1 MIQTLRK
8 KFILATMLSLLLVLL
23 LILLPVN
30 VVNYRKTVTEADRIL
45 TLLSENQGAF
55 PQQLFPAPDRNRQ
68 NGRPGERSLGRK
80 EFSPEIPFESRF
92 FWVKANETGT
102 PVSTD
107 TANIAAVD
115 DGEARQYAL
124 TVLASGKIK
133 GFLGDYRF
141 LVSEEGGQTRVIFL
155 DCGRSLADIRTTAL
169 VSLGMMTAALLGVFI
184 LLLFFSGR
192 IVKPL
197 AESSE
202 KQRRFI
208 TDAGHELKTPLT
220 IIGADTDLLELE
232 VGENEWLL
240 DIRRQVQRLTDLTQ
254 SLIYLSRMDEAKP
267 AVQFVAFPV
276 SDVVEET
283 AQSFLAL
290 ATQQG
295 KELELSIQGML
306 CLEGSEKDIR
316 QLTSILLDNA
326 LKYSPAGSHIS
337 LRLEKG
343 PRTIRLSVGNDIEQ
357 PMDKETLGRLFDRFY
372 RTDSSRSASTGGY
385 GLGLAI
391 ASGIVAAHKG
401 KIRAECPETH
411 SLVITVDF
419 PAASASLAEPGR
431 DGN

>member
-55 PQQLFPAPDRNRQ
+55 PQQLFLATDRNRQ
-68 NGRPGERSLGRK
+68 NGRPGERPLGRK
-80 EFSPEIPFESRF
+80 ELSPEIPFESRF
-92 FWVKANETGT
+92 FWVKADETGT

-115 DGEARQYAL
+115 DEEARQYAL

-141 LVSEEGGQTRVIFL
+141 LVSGEGGQTRVIFL
-155 DCGRSLADIRTTAL
+155 DCGRSLADVRTTLL
-169 VSLGMMTAALLGVFI
+169 VSLGMMSAVLLGVLI

-197 AESSE
+197 AESNE

-240 DIRRQVQRLTDLTQ
+240 DIRRQIQRLTDLTQ

-267 AVQFVAFPV
+267 AVQFVEFPV

-290 ATQQG
+290 AAQQG

-326 LKYSPAGSHIS
+326 LKYSPAGTKIT
-337 LRLEKG
+337 LRLERG

-401 KIRAECPETH
+401 KIRAECTEPH
-411 SLVITVDF
+411 SLVITAEF
-419 PAASASLAEPGR
+419 PAASAFLGEPER
-431 DGN
+431 

>member
-30 VVNYRKTVTEADRIL
+30 VVTYRKTVTEADRIL
-45 TLLSENQGAF
+45 ALLSENQGAF
-55 PQQLFPAPDRNRQ
+55 PQQLSPAPDRDRQ
-68 NGRPGERSLGRK
+68 NERPGERPLGRR

-92 FWVKANETGT
+92 FWVKADDTGI
-102 PVSTD
+102 PVFTD

-124 TVLASGKIK
+124 TVLASGKTK

-141 LVSEEGGQTRVIFL
+141 LVSVEGGQTRVIFL

-169 VSLGMMTAALLGVFI
+169 VSLGMMAAVLLGVFI

-232 VGENEWLL
+232 VGVSRW
-240 DIRRQVQRLTDLTQ
+240 V
-254 SLIYLSRMDEAKP
+254 SIY
-267 AVQFVAFPV
+267 
-276 SDVVEET
+276 
-283 AQSFLAL
+283 
-290 ATQQG
+290 
-295 KELELSIQGML
+295 
-306 CLEGSEKDIR
+306 
-316 QLTSILLDNA
+316 
-326 LKYSPAGSHIS
+326 
-337 LRLEKG
+337 
-343 PRTIRLSVGNDIEQ
+343 
-357 PMDKETLGRLFDRFY
+357 
-372 RTDSSRSASTGGY
+372 
-385 GLGLAI
+385 
-391 ASGIVAAHKG
+391 
-401 KIRAECPETH
+401 
-411 SLVITVDF
+411 
-419 PAASASLAEPGR
+419 
-431 DGN
+431 

>member
-55 PQQLFPAPDRNRQ
+55 PQQLFLATDRNRQ
-68 NGRPGERSLGRK
+68 NGRPGERPLGRK
-80 EFSPEIPFESRF
+80 ELSPEIPFESRF
-92 FWVKANETGT
+92 FWVKADETGT

-115 DGEARQYAL
+115 DEEARQFAL

-141 LVSEEGGQTRVIFL
+141 LVSGEGGQTRVIFL
-155 DCGRSLADIRTTAL
+155 DCGRSLADVRTTLL
-169 VSLGMMTAALLGVFI
+169 VSLGMMSAVLLGVLI

-197 AESSE
+197 AESNE

-240 DIRRQVQRLTDLTQ
+240 DIRRQIQRLTDLTQ

-267 AVQFVAFPV
+267 AVQFVEFPV

-290 ATQQG
+290 AAQQG

-326 LKYSPAGSHIS
+326 LKYSPAGTKIT
-337 LRLEKG
+337 LRLERG

-401 KIRAECPETH
+401 KIRAECTEPH
-411 SLVITVDF
+411 SLVITAEF
-419 PAASASLAEPGR
+419 PAASAFLGEPER
-431 DGN
+431 

>member
-8 KFILATMLSLLLVLL
+8 KFILATLLSLLLVLL

-55 PQQLFPAPDRNRQ
+55 PQQLFPASDRNRQ
-68 NGRPGERSLGRK
+68 NGRPGERPLGRK
-80 EFSPEIPFESRF
+80 ELSPEIPFESRF
-92 FWVKANETGT
+92 FWVKADETGT

-115 DGEARQYAL
+115 DEEARQYAL
-124 TVLASGKIK
+124 TVLASGKNK

-141 LVSEEGGQTRVIFL
+141 LVSGEGEQTRVIFL
-155 DCGRSLADIRTTAL
+155 DCGRSLADVRTTLL
-169 VSLGMMTAALLGVFI
+169 VSLGMMSAVLLGVFI

-197 AESSE
+197 AESNE

-240 DIRRQVQRLTDLTQ
+240 DIRRQIQRLTDLTQ

-267 AVQFVAFPV
+267 AVQFVEFPV

-290 ATQQG
+290 AAQQG
-295 KELELSIQGML
+295 KGLELSIQGML

-326 LKYSPAGSHIS
+326 LKYSPAGTKIT
-337 LRLEKG
+337 LRLERG
-343 PRTIRLSVGNDIEQ
+343 PRTIRLSVSNDIEQ

-401 KIRAECPETH
+401 KIRAECPEPH
-411 SLVITVDF
+411 SLVITAEF
-419 PAASASLAEPGR
+419 PAASAFLGEPER
-431 DGN
+431 

>member
-23 LILLPVN
+23 SILLPVN
-30 VVNYRKTVTEADRIL
+30 VVSYRKTVTDADRIL
-45 TLLSENQGAF
+45 KLLSENQGAF
-55 PQQLFPAPDRNRQ
+55 PQQLFPGQDHNRQ
-68 NGRPGERSLGRK
+68 NGRPGERPLGRR

-92 FWVKANETGT
+92 FWVKADGTGT
-102 PVSTD
+102 PVLTD
-107 TANIAAVD
+107 TANIAAID
-115 DGEARQYAL
+115 AAQARQYAL
-124 TVLASGKIK
+124 DVLASGKTK
-133 GFLGDYRF
+133 GFLGDYRY
-141 LVSEEGGQTRVIFL
+141 LVSGEDGETRVIFL
-155 DCGRSLADIRTTAL
+155 DCGRSLADVRTTLL
-169 VSLGMMTAALLGVFI
+169 VSLGMMSTVLLGVFI

-197 AESSE
+197 AESNE

-254 SLIYLSRMDEAKP
+254 SLIFLSRMDETKP
-267 AVQFVAFPV
+267 TVQFVEFPV

-295 KELELSIQGML
+295 KELELSVQGML

-326 LKYSPAGSHIS
+326 LKYSPAGSKIT
-337 LRLEKG
+337 LRLEKEA
-343 PRTIRLSVGNDIEQ
+343 RTIRLSVQNAIAQ
-357 PMDKETLGRLFDRFY
+357 PMSKETLARLFDRFY
-372 RTDSSRSASTGGY
+372 RTDSSRNSSTGGY

-391 ASGIVAAHKG
+391 ASGIAAAHKG
-401 KIRAECPETH
+401 KIRAECPQEH

-419 PAASASLAEPGR
+419 PAGGAGK
-431 DGN
+431 